1 MHLCGVRRAA
11 RDRVFALV
19 LVLLGLPSVA
29 LAGLNVI
36 PLETESP
43 WRAPGYVPNELL
55 VKFVTG
61 VTLAQATQA
70 VRTKGAF
77 FAKKVLTP
85 DGLVAVELPPGASM
99 DDAIDSLSACPGIEY
114 ATPNGYAHGFFA
126 PNDTIIGEGDLA
138 WNLRDVGAFA
148 AWDVVTGNPDVVL
161 AIIDTG
167 VAYED
172 NAIPGYEAPF
182 LSPRARMYRKS
193 PELSGPFLPGRDFVH
208 DDDHANDDCGHGTMV
223 ATIATGQANNL
234 AGSAGI
240 AFGVTI
246 LPIKVLHND
255 AGGEMGAIVQ
265 GIRYAADQGA
275 DIANM
280 SLGFAPTRQ
289 LIERG
294 LTKKEVRDFFRPLK
308 DSIKYA
314 QQRGVI
320 FVAAA
325 GNFTYPE
332 VSLPA
337 GYPGVIS
344 VGATGVDN
352 RIASYSSWGKGL
364 EFVAPGGDF
373 TDVNGD
379 HVQDQIPNLSIK
391 PFRSSGSLAN
401 PDSFNIFFF
410 IGTSAAA
417 PHVSGAVALL
427 MSLGLKS
434 QGEIESILRATAID
448 PFGNPSGPDPV
459 YGWGLIQIDKAV
471 QLAASRHRAAAAA
484 SPAGT
489 QGPGARLLTRNPS
502 REGAAIAFRSSVAG
516 NVQVQVFDVAGRLV
530 RTLENGPRPA
540 GERRVRW
547 DGKDDHGGIVG
558 SGVYFFRVA
567 TPDGIESRRVAVLR

>member
-1 MHLCGVRRAA
+1 M
-11 RDRVFALV
+11 
-19 LVLLGLPSVA
+19 
-29 LAGLNVI
+29 I
-36 PLETESP
+36 PFETESP
-43 WRAPGYVPNELL
+43 WRSPGYVPNELL

-61 VTLAQATQA
+61 VTLAQATEA
-70 VRTKGAF
+70 VRTKGALS
-77 FAKKVLTP
+77 AKKVLTS
-85 DGLVAVELPPGASM
+85 DGLVTVELPPGASM
-99 DDAIDSLSACPGIEY
+99 DAAIDSLNAIPGVEY
-114 ATPNGYAHGFFA
+114 ATPNGYAHGFFT
-126 PNDTIIGEGDLA
+126 PNDTLIGKLDLT
-138 WNLRDVGAFA
+138 WNLRSVGAFG
-148 AWDVVTGNPDVVL
+148 AWDVVTGNPNVVL

-172 NAIPGYEAPF
+172 HAIPDYERPF
-182 LSPRARMYRKS
+182 VSARAMRYRKS

-223 ATIATGQANNL
+223 STIATGQANNL

-240 AFGVTI
+240 AFGVTL

-255 AGGEMGAIVQ
+255 AGGEMGAIIQ

-275 DIANM
+275 DIANL
-280 SLGFAPTRQ
+280 SLGFTPTRQ

-308 DSIKYA
+308 DAVKYA
-314 QQRGVI
+314 QRRGVI
-320 FVAAA
+320 LVAAA
-325 GNFTYPE
+325 GNFAYPE

-379 HVQDQIPNLSIK
+379 HVQDQIPNLSMK
-391 PFRSSGSLAN
+391 PFRSVGSLAN
-401 PDSFNIFFF
+401 PDSFNVFFF

-434 QGEIESILRATAID
+434 QGEIESVLRETAID
-448 PFGNPSGPDPV
+448 PFGNPAGRDTL

-471 QLAASRHRAAAAA
+471 RLAASRHHLAAAV

-489 QGPGARLLTRNPS
+489 AGPGARLLTRNPS
-502 REGAAIAFRSSVAG
+502 REGAAIAFRTSTAG
-516 NVQVQVFDVAGRLV
+516 DVQVRVFDVAGRLV

-547 DGKDDHGGIVG
+547 DGKDDRGGIVG

>member
-1 MHLCGVRRAA
+1 MHLCGVRSAA
-11 RDRVFALV
+11 RDRVFALL
-19 LVLLGLPSVA
+19 LVLLGLPSAA
-29 LAGLNVI
+29 LAGTNVI

-43 WRAPGYVPNELL
+43 WRAPGYVPHELL

-61 VTLAQATQA
+61 ITLAQATEA
-70 VRTKGAF
+70 VRTKGALS
-77 FAKKVLTP
+77 ARKVLTP
-85 DGLVAVELPPGASM
+85 DGLVEVELPPGASM
-99 DDAIDSLSACPGIEY
+99 DAAIDSLSTIPGVEY

-126 PNDTIIGEGDLA
+126 PNDTIIGDGDLA
-138 WNLRDVGAFA
+138 WNLRAVGAFD
-148 AWDVVTGNPDVVL
+148 AWDVVTGNPNIVL

-172 NAIPGYEAPF
+172 HPIPSYETPF
-182 LSPRARMYRKS
+182 VKPGVTMYRKS
-193 PELSGPFLPGRDFVH
+193 PELAGPFLPGRDFVH

-240 AFGVTI
+240 AFGVTL
-246 LPIKVLHND
+246 LPIKALRFD

-308 DSIKYA
+308 DAVKYA
-314 QQRGVI
+314 QRRGVI
-320 FVAAA
+320 LVAAA
-325 GNFTYPE
+325 GNFAYPE

-344 VGATGVDN
+344 VGATGVDD

-379 HVQDQIPNLSIK
+379 HVQDQIPNLSMK

-401 PDSFNIFFF
+401 PDSFNVFFF

-427 MSLGLKS
+427 MSMGLKS
-434 QGEIESILRATAID
+434 QGEIESVLRATAID
-448 PFGNPSGPDPV
+448 PFGNPGGRDPV
-459 YGWGLIQIDKAV
+459 YGCGLIQIDKAV
-471 QLAASRHRAAAAA
+471 RLAASRHHAAAEA
-484 SPAGT
+484 SPSTA
-489 QGPGARLLTRNPS
+489 GPGARLLTRNPS
-502 REGAAIAFRSSVAG
+502 REGAAISFRTSTPG

-530 RTLENGPRPA
+530 RTLESGSRPA
-540 GERRVRW
+540 GARRVRW
-547 DGKDDHGGIVG
+547 DGKDDRGGIVG

-567 TPDGIESRRVAVLR
+567 TPDGIESRRIAVLR